1 MPFNLHTND
10 TITVAQLSGYNVPQ
24 FEAYMKHGIK
34 CNIDWARTRLKN
46 YNSYKVH
53 SHRRSMGQLPSNCL
67 LPQQNLFDFFDF
79 ICDYPRMSQVGVQT
93 KKFLSLRI
101 AALFYTLT
109 LKMVAPPM
117 IGWLVEY
124 QYTLS
129 ISVTNLVIVLKNFG
143 CPQSA

>member
-1 MPFNLHTND
+1 
-10 TITVAQLSGYNVPQ
+10 
-24 FEAYMKHGIK
+24 
-34 CNIDWARTRLKN
+34 
-46 YNSYKVH
+46 
-53 SHRRSMGQLPSNCL
+53 
-67 LPQQNLFDFFDF
+67 
-79 ICDYPRMSQVGVQT
+79 MSQVGVQT